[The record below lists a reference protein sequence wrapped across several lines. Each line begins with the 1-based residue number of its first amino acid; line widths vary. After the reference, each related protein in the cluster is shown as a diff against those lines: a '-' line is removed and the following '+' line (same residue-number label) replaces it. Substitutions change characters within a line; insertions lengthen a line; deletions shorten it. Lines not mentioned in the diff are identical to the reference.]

1 MIMKDG
7 AKSEPFDMV
16 VVATLLAMPEEIRRL
31 SQQLELGIERQA
43 FCEREGT
50 AEVASSKPGLSFSG
64 WAPL

>member
-1 MIMKDG
+1 
-7 AKSEPFDMV
+7 MV

-31 SQQLELGIERQA
+31 SQQLELGIERQT

-50 AEVASSKPGLSFSG
+50 AELASSKPGLFYSG